1 MLRVIYNNEKRHMQL
16 CLFCCLEDDNNIITK
31 NYVIM
36 FFCLFFLFLYLWHF
50 VFVEY
55 FVAGEGKGEED

>member
-1 MLRVIYNNEKRHMQL
+1 MLRVIYNKKEIQAIVS
-16 CLFCCLEDDNNIITK
+16 LFCLEDDNNIITK
-31 NYVIM
+31 NYVIL

-55 FVAGEGKGEED
+55 LVTGEGEGEED

>member
-1 MLRVIYNNEKRHMQL
+1 MIYNKKETQVIVS
-16 CLFCCLEDDNNIITK
+16 LFCLEDDNNIITK
-31 NYVIM
+31 NYVIL

-55 FVAGEGKGEED
+55 FVAGEGEGEED

>member
-1 MLRVIYNNEKRHMQL
+1 MLRVIYNKKETQL
-16 CLFCCLEDDNNIITK
+16 LVSLFCLEDDSSIIIK

-55 FVAGEGKGEED
+55 FVAGEGEGEED